1 MESVIGSD
9 SIPIYSEFAL
19 TARHESLPERIAR
32 LGQKA
37 APSHGTPLFCVPGQ
51 IGKQASPFATTI
63 FEKGLVISVNESQ
76 LGLFYGL
83 SFLCV
88 ALAFAFAAYL
98 YLWVKKQKTE
108 NAKIQEVSLLIKQG
122 ANTFMRREYLVLAKF
137 AAVAAIVILILLP
150 SPIWTGSPVDNISM
164 GIAYLCGTAL
174 SAIAGKIGILVATLS
189 NGRTAEAAQKG
200 IKPAFLIGFRGGAVM
215 GLLVVGCSLLGVAA
229 VLMITGDSSILLG
242 FSFGAS
248 SLALFAKAGGGIFTK
263 TADVSA
269 DLTGKVELG
278 IPEDDPRNPAVI
290 ADNVGDNV
298 GDVAGMG
305 ADLFDSNVAAMAS
318 ALVLAQSLSG
328 GDFNNVSMVFCY
340 AILGLFASII
350 GIATA
355 RVGKKGDPT
364 TALNSSTYVTTAIYL
379 VLTAIA
385 TALFPGFSWRIWG
398 AAAVGLLV
406 GVIIGITTDYFTDD
420 SKPPVQKVAKAS
432 SSGPAFTVL
441 SGISYGFISA
451 LPAMVG
457 IAVSALVAYKLC
469 EPMGEGYAIFGIS
482 MAAVGMLSIVGM
494 IISNDAYGPIVDNAR
509 GLAEMGGL
517 GEETIRTA
525 DELDSAGNTVKAVT
539 KGFSISAAGLTV
551 ISLLGAFMSEANDA
565 LAAAGRELITGFD
578 IMSPTVFFGVLVGAV
593 VPAVFS
599 AMLILGVD
607 KNAQRMVAEIHRQ
620 FNSIKGLREGKPGV
634 KPEYD
639 KCIDIATSGSL
650 RELIPAGLMT
660 IIATIIVGFIGG
672 PSAIGGF
679 LLGNIVSGLLL
690 ALFMSNAGGLWDNC
704 KKYIEAG
711 AEGGKGSDSHK
722 AAVIGDTVGDPF
734 KDTAGPS
741 INTQIT
747 VVSLVSSLLSSVFVM
762 FSFFG

>member
-1 MESVIGSD
+1 ME
-9 SIPIYSEFAL
+9 
-19 TARHESLPERIAR
+19 TQLP
-32 LGQKA
+32 
-37 APSHGTPLFCVPGQ
+37 
-51 IGKQASPFATTI
+51 
-63 FEKGLVISVNESQ
+63 
-76 LGLFYGL
+76 LFYGL
-83 SFLCV
+83 SFLTV
-88 ALAFAFAAYL
+88 VLAFAFAAYL
-98 YLWVKKQKTE
+98 YLWVKKQKTS
-108 NAKIQEVSLLIKQG
+108 NAKIEEVSQLIKEG
-122 ANTFMRREYLVLAKF
+122 ANTFMRREYKVLAKF
-137 AAVAAIVILILLP
+137 AAVAAVLILVFLP
-150 SPIWTGSPVDNISM
+150 SPIWNGNFVDNISM
-164 GIAYLCGTAL
+164 AVAYIAGTVL

-189 NGRTAEAAQKG
+189 NGRTAESAQKG
-200 IKPAFLIGFRGGAVM
+200 LKPAFLIGFRGGAVM

-229 VLMITGDSSILLG
+229 VLMITGNSSILLG

-318 ALVLAQSLSG
+318 ALVIAQSLSG
-328 GDFNNVSMVFCY
+328 GAYNNISMVFCY

-355 RVGKKGDPT
+355 RVGKNGNPT
-364 TALNSSTYVTTAIYL
+364 HALNSSTYVTTAIFL
-379 VLTAIA
+379 VLTGIA
-385 TALFPGFSWRIWG
+385 TAVFEGFSWRIW
-398 AAAVGLLV
+398 AASAVGLLV

-420 SKPPVQKVAKAS
+420 TKPIVRKVAHAS
-432 SSGPAFTVL
+432 GSGPAFTIL
-441 SGISYGFISA
+441 SGMSYGFISA

-457 IAVSALVAYKLC
+457 IAVSALVAYQIC
-469 EPMGEGYAIFGIS
+469 APMGEGYAIFGIS

-539 KGFSISAAGLTV
+539 KGFSIGAAGLTV
-551 ISLLGAFMSEANDA
+551 ISLLGAFMSEANAA

-578 IMSPTVFFGVLVGAV
+578 IMSPMVFFGVLIGAAI
-593 VPAVFS
+593 PAVFS

-607 KNAQRMVAEIHRQ
+607 KNAQRMVQEIHRQ
-620 FNSIKGLREGKPGV
+620 FNTIKGLREGVEGV
-634 KPEYD
+634 KPEYG
-639 KCIDIATSGSL
+639 KCIGIATSGAL
-650 RELIPAGLMT
+650 RELIPAGLMS
-660 IIATIIVGFIGG
+660 IAATLVVGFIGG
-672 PSAIGGF
+672 PLAIGGF
-679 LLGNIVSGLLL
+679 LLGNIVSGLLI
-690 ALFMSNAGGLWDNC
+690 ALFMSNSGGLWDNS
-704 KKYIEAG
+704 KKYIESG
-711 AEGGKGSDSHK
+711 EEGGKGSEAHK

-747 VVSLVSSLLSSVFVM
+747 VVSLVASLLSTLFVM
-762 FSFFG
+762 FSIFH

>member
-1 MESVIGSD
+1 LSAA
-9 SIPIYSEFAL
+9 F
-19 TARHESLPERIAR
+19 PE
-32 LGQKA
+32 Q
-37 APSHGTPLFCVPGQ
+37 PLLL
-51 IGKQASPFATTI
+51 
-63 FEKGLVISVNESQ
+63 EKGMVFFMEEQ
-76 LGLFYGL
+76 RTLFYGL
-83 SFLCV
+83 SFLTAV
-88 ALAFAFAAYL
+88 LAFAFAAYL
-98 YLWVKKQKTE
+98 YLWVKKQQIINK
-108 NAKIQEVSLLIKQG
+108 KIIEVSALIKEG

-137 AAVAAIVILILLP
+137 AAAAAVVIFVLLP
-150 SPIWTGSPVDNISM
+150 SPVWNGDIMQNLAM
-164 GIAYLCGTAL
+164 ALAYLAGTAL
-174 SAIAGKIGILVATLS
+174 SAVAGKIGILVATLS
-189 NGRTAEAAQKG
+189 NSRAAEAAKRG

-215 GLLVVGCSLLGVAA
+215 GLLVVGCSLFGVAA
-229 VLMITGDSSILLG
+229 VLMLTGDASILLG

-263 TADVSA
+263 TADISA

-318 ALVLAQSLSG
+318 ALVIAQSLSG
-328 GDFNNVSMVFCY
+328 GSFANTSMVFCY

-355 RVGKKGDPT
+355 RIGKHGNPT
-364 TALNSSTYVTTAIYL
+364 RALNSSTYVTTAVFL
-379 VLTAIA
+379 GLTAIA
-385 TALFPGFSWRIWG
+385 TAVFEGFSWRIWS
-398 AAAVGLLV
+398 AAATGLLV

-420 SKPPVQKVAKAS
+420 SKPVVRKVAHAS
-432 SSGPAFTVL
+432 QSGPAFTIL
-441 SGISYGFISA
+441 SGVSYGFISA
-451 LPAMVG
+451 LPAMAG
-457 IAVSALVAYKLC
+457 IAVSALVVYKIC
-469 EPMGEGYAIFGIS
+469 EPMGEGYAIFGIA

-509 GLAEMGGL
+509 GLAEMGDL

-551 ISLLGAFMSEANDA
+551 ISLLGAFMSEANVA
-565 LAAAGRELITGFD
+565 LAAAGKALITGFD
-578 IMSPTVFFGVLVGAV
+578 IMSPTVFFGILIGAAI
-593 VPAVFS
+593 PAVFS

-620 FNSIKGLREGKPGV
+620 FNTIKGLREGKPGV
-634 KPEYD
+634 QPEYG
-639 KCIDIATSGSL
+639 KCIGIATTGAI
-650 RELIPAGLMT
+650 RELIPAGMMSIL
-660 IIATIIVGFIGG
+660 ATVAVGFIGG
-672 PSAIGGF
+672 PLAIGGF
-679 LLGNIVSGLLL
+679 LLGNIVSGLLI
-690 ALFMSNAGGLWDNC
+690 ALFMSNAGGLWDNS
-704 KKYIEAG
+704 KKYVESG
-711 AEGGKGSDSHK
+711 EEGGKGSEAHK

-747 VVSLVSSLLSSVFVM
+747 VVSLVASLLSTLFVA
-762 FSFFG
+762 FSIFG